1 MAVHRK
7 IDAQLLA
14 SELAFSASRS
24 SGPGGQNVNKVNSK
38 VTLQFDV
45 KDSAILTAEEKE
57 TLLRRLS
64 TRITRDGVLMISAQ
78 DGRSQVQN
86 KEAAIEKFDKI
97 IGKALERKKARKA
110 TKPSKGAVQER
121 INKKKKHGE
130 KKKWRQ
136 RPV

>member
-1 MAVHRK
+1 
-7 IDAQLLA
+7 
-14 SELAFSASRS
+14 
-24 SGPGGQNVNKVNSK
+24 
-38 VTLQFDV
+38 V

-57 TLLRRLS
+57 ILLRRLS
-64 TRITRDGVLMISAQ
+64 TRITRDGVLRISAQ
-78 DGRSQVQN
+78 DGRSQLQN

-97 IGKALERKKARKA
+97 IGKAFERKKSRKA

>member
-7 IDAQLLA
+7 VDAQLLT
-14 SELAFSASRS
+14 SELTFSASRS

-57 TLLRRLS
+57 ILLRRLS

-97 IGKALERKKARKA
+97 IGKAFERKKSRKA

>member
-1 MAVHRK
+1 MPAHRK
-7 IDAQLLA
+7 IDAELLV
-14 SELAFSASRS
+14 SELTFTASRS

-45 KDSAILTAEEKE
+45 MNSAILTAEEKE
-57 TLLRRLS
+57 TMLRKLS

-78 DGRSQVQN
+78 DARSQIQN
-86 KEAAIEKFDKI
+86 KEVAIEKFSKI
-97 IGKALERKKARKA
+97 LSKAFERKKARRA

-121 INKKKKHGE
+121 INKKKKQGE

-136 RPV
+136 RPM